1 MFATRILHGSQ
12 KVLWHWVGSRVQ
24 FMDEA
29 DLLGDRIAIMAEGK
43 LVCAGSPMFLKHK
56 YGVGYQL
63 TLVKGP
69 VRLVVERAHVCVH
82 VMLRASCCCCRLRFA
97 AVLPVRYQC

>member
-1 MFATRILHGSQ
+1 
-12 KVLWHWVGSRVQ
+12 
-24 FMDEA
+24 MDEA

-63 TLVKGP
+63 TLVKSQ
-69 VRLVVERAHVCVH
+69 VCASLAHD
-82 VMLRASCCCCRLRFA
+82 
-97 AVLPVRYQC
+97 VLFPLHHRSSL